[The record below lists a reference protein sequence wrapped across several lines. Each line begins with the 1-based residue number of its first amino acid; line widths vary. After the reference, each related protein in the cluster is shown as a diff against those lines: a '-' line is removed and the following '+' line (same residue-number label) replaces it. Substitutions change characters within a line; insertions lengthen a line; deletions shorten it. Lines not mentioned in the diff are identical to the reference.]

1 MSIPIEGVGVGVIS
15 GGTAVALA
23 IKLLPILLR
32 KFNGRNRGNRNN
44 PKPGTAKVCIDR
56 GEKIVQHD
64 EAIKHLCGSIVRIDK
79 QMETAHKEDREDHQQ
94 LLVKLDEIGK

>member
-15 GGTAVALA
+15 GGTLVALA
-23 IKLLPILLR
+23 IKLLPVLLR
-32 KFNGRNRGNRNN
+32 KFNGRNRGNRNS

-79 QMETAHKEDREDHQQ
+79 QMETAHKEDREDHR
-94 LLVKLDEIGK
+94 LMFTKLDALKK

>member
-15 GGTAVALA
+15 GGAVVVFVM
-23 IKLLPILLR
+23 KMLPILLKR
-32 KFNGRNRGNRNN
+32 INGRNRGNRNN
-44 PKPGTAKVCIDR
+44 PKPGTAKICIDR

-79 QMETAHKEDREDHQQ
+79 QMEIAHKEDREDHQR